1 MSVLET
7 DGPRPW
13 RSVLLVMSL
22 CLNVALL
29 AILGVGV
36 VRFTAVARRAPFIA
50 QPAGPLAPGQVMRSL
65 TPERRAAV
73 QAVMRRHRSELARLR
88 RAARDAR
95 QETFQVFA
103 APGFDNA
110 AFAAALDRVRDA
122 DGNLEDEAIAQA
134 RDIVAALT
142 PQERQK
148 VIADR
153 PPPRRP
159 FWRRLFGQN

>member
-1 MSVLET
+1 MSVIEP
-7 DGPRPW
+7 DPPRPW
-13 RSVLLVMSL
+13 RNVLLVLSL

-29 AILGVGV
+29 AILGVGA
-36 VRFTAVARRAPFIA
+36 VRLAAAAGRAPFIG

-65 TPERRAAV
+65 SPERRGAV
-73 QAVMRRHRSELARLR
+73 QAVVRRHRPELLRLR

-95 QETFQVFA
+95 QETFGVFA

-122 DGNLEDEAIAQA
+122 DGALEDEAIAQA

-142 PQERQK
+142 PAERQK

-153 PPPRRP
+153 PRPRRS
-159 FWRRLFGQN
+159 FWRRMLRQN